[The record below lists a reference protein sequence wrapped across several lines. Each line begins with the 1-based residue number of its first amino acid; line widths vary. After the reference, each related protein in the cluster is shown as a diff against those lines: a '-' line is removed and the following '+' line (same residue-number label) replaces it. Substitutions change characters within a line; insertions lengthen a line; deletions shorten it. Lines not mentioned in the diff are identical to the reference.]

1 MRIKQALGT
10 ATLCSPRLA
19 RGWLADMC
27 SGGAI
32 TPQYVGMGVQSP
44 PHMRHPLG
52 TTGTKRVALVL
63 YVQKDSAAARRGTL
77 LLRIFAFRQRL
88 IATKQ
93 SFMRLGG
100 SATPIARGGRR
111 CRLRAS

>member
-1 MRIKQALGT
+1 VQIKQALGT
-10 ATLCSPRLA
+10 VSLCSSRLA

-32 TPQYVGMGVQSP
+32 TPQYVAIGVQSP
-44 PHMRHPLG
+44 PHLRHPLG
-52 TTGTKRVALVL
+52 TTDTERVALVL
-63 YVQKDSAAARRGTL
+63 CVQKDSAAARRGTL

-93 SFMRLGG
+93 RFMCLGA
-100 SATPIARGGRR
+100 SALPIAHGGRR